1 MVVKRSLLPAVS
13 MGLVLLMAA
22 ASPVMGIY
30 RGSKPDPLV
39 QQSLVRVHDMA
50 AAPKT
55 SAYGAVVAAGW
66 RQDAKPGQLWVT
78 YSTDGGHSYLR
89 NASVLRK
96 FRVAGDGQR
105 GLSLD
110 ICGGRIWVASVAN
123 YPGDDAAN
131 RDVLLTSRTINGT
144 TAAQAF
150 VTQSSVDRL
159 VSDVA
164 LTCVGK
170 KLLAVAWL
178 EESFGKS
185 RAKLL
190 VRSLEPLGEPSKVRK
205 VWGLGD
211 ALRKGGISVD
221 ASTDA
226 IQVAWTN
233 GAAQDLYVSRF
244 TVTSGQEPVIK
255 RRATQK
261 LATADVIHPQVAAR
275 GLNAVVTYTDAG
287 KIKAQVS
294 GDNGVTWGEPSMVIG
309 TGTINKPS
317 RVHAADI
324 AGGRIV
330 VEATASQAGTQSP
343 TRVQSTDSGVTW
355 GSRTFGHVGAR
366 VGALLK
372 DTATT
377 SLLMEAWQNNA
388 PGLDTLR
395 AQYER

>member
-1 MVVKRSLLPAVS
+1 MVVKRTILPAVS
-13 MGLVLLMAA
+13 MGLALLIGA
-22 ASPVMGIY
+22 ASPVLGIY
-30 RGSKPDPLV
+30 RASKPDPLV

-50 AAPKT
+50 TAPKT

-78 YSTDGGHSYLR
+78 YSTDGGRSYLR

-123 YPGDDAAN
+123 FPGDTAAN

-150 VTQSSVDRL
+150 VTQSSVNRL
-159 VSDVA
+159 VSDVS

-233 GAAQDLYVSRF
+233 GVRAGPLRVPLHGHLRPGARHQAPGDPEAR
-244 TVTSGQEPVIK
+244 E
-255 RRATQK
+255 RRR
-261 LATADVIHPQVAAR
+261 HPP
-275 GLNAVVTYTDAG
+275 AG
-287 KIKAQVS
+287 RS
-294 GDNGVTWGEPSMVIG
+294 
-309 TGTINKPS
+309 
-317 RVHAADI
+317 
-324 AGGRIV
+324 
-330 VEATASQAGTQSP
+330 
-343 TRVQSTDSGVTW
+343 
-355 GSRTFGHVGAR
+355 SRTERRGELHGC
-366 VGALLK
+366 GE
-372 DTATT
+372 D
-377 SLLMEAWQNNA
+377 QG
-388 PGLDTLR
+388 PGVR
-395 AQYER
+395 